1 MRDPL
6 AAKFE
11 KTLDPWQRS
20 ARKFDFEP
28 EFVKWIQKY
37 LEKLECISELVM
49 AKSWINGANF
59 NEKRHDDCTLQ
70 WEAFQESIASRPALK
85 AVVANPSELCGVGD
99 SAHESVDHRADHASV
114 TSPSPSLEGGGQD
127 LPDQFKRLDGES
139 AQDYRAR
146 MARIVSE
153 SIKKVGSWS

>member
-20 ARKFDFEP
+20 AKKFDFDP
-28 EFVKWIQKY
+28 EFVRWIQKY
-37 LEKLECISELVM
+37 LEKLECISEVVM

-70 WEAFQESIASRPALK
+70 WEAFQESIANRPPLK
-85 AVVANPSELCGVGD
+85 AVVAHHSESGGVGD
-99 SAHESVDHRADHASV
+99 SASQSVE
-114 TSPSPSLEGGGQD
+114 PE
-127 LPDQFKRLDGES
+127 LPDEFKRLEGES
-139 AQDYRAR
+139 LTAYNKRVGEIARQKMAQMTENMSFR
-146 MARIVSE
+146 S
-153 SIKKVGSWS
+153 KK